1 MNTAYPRNTRFKCV
15 RCGICCGDTKKKTRH
30 ILLLEEEAQSIASA
44 AKKPISE
51 FAVKL
56 EGKQPYTYEMK
67 KSSEGGKCLFLTH
80 RRCTIY
86 SKRPLICRFYPF
98 GLETNQTQKTFY
110 FTTECP
116 GVGKGKLMLETD
128 FQKLLR
134 LANRRSTKSL
144 GIGKVEG

>member
-1 MNTAYPRNTRFKCV
+1 MNFAYPRNTRFKCI

-30 ILLLEEEAQSIASA
+30 ILILEEEAQSIALA
-44 AKKPISE
+44 TKKPISE

-56 EGKQPYTYEMK
+56 EGKEPYTYEMK
-67 KSSEGGKCLFLTH
+67 KTSNGGKCLFLNDQN
-80 RRCTIY
+80 CTAY

-116 GVGKGKLMLETD
+116 GIGKGKLIQETD
-128 FQKLLR
+128 YQKLLR
-134 LANRRSTKSL
+134 RATKSL
-144 GIGKVEG
+144 ASDKVESP